1 MSKNTIGGQKD
12 RRSKKIQRNTSE
24 SGIKCVCLNARSIIN
39 KKSELNIMV
48 DDIKPHI
55 IGITESW
62 ANNDITD
69 AELGLEGYVM
79 FRKDRIGKRGGGILL
94 YIKETIPAYE
104 VQLQE
109 EADCKEALWC
119 NLVTG
124 HTKITIGVVYRCPNI
139 TIQNNEKI
147 HNAIS
152 EVSKGD
158 CIIMGDFNHGNIK
171 WDSQQSTG
179 VEDQKFL
186 CLVQDNFLTQ
196 HVLEPTR
203 AARVLDIVLSSQKEF
218 VDNVVIHEP
227 LVDNYVPMKKQGKR
241 SKKKHLSK
249 EAFRKIRY
257 KQNMW
262 RVYKHTGKDK
272 DYDAYKEA
280 LNAATN
286 EVRKSK
292 RNFEHKLAQNIK
304 SDSKS
309 FYAYVRSK
317 QNVRDRVGP
326 LEDNAGNKITQ
337 GILMAEELNMHFSS
351 VFTREDTSSL
361 PVPETKFE
369 GSEGERLGQLVVT
382 PEVVANKINN
392 MKENKSPGV
401 DGIAPKILKET
412 VEQIC
417 TPLAHVFNMS
427 LQEGI
432 VPLEWKEANIIPLFK
447 KGSRNKSVNYRPV
460 SLTSVICKVL
470 ETIIRDHMMDFLIK
484 HKLINPSQHG
494 FLKARSC
501 LTNLLCFFEEITKWV
516 DEGSP
521 VDVIYLDFQKAF
533 DKVPHQR
540 LILKLKSHGMGNSI
554 INWIE
559 QWLKDRRQRVVVD
572 GEVSS
577 WKPVLSGV
585 PQGSVL
591 GPILF
596 LIYINDLEEGVTGN
610 ILNFADDT
618 KLFRKVKE
626 IGDKQKLQDD
636 IDKLVKWSEKWQML
650 FNFGKCKCLHT
661 GSGNTG
667 ENYEMGGTILS
678 KTVKEKDLGVTM
690 NANMK
695 VSEQCRIAASKGN
708 QVLGMIRRNITYKEK
723 SLIIPLYKAIVR
735 PHLEYC
741 IQAWNPYLR
750 KDVDMLEKIQ
760 RRATKLIPGLRD
772 LTYEERLKECGLTT
786 LETRRLRGD
795 QIEVFKILNG
805 YENIDSNIFFEI
817 KESKITRGH
826 NYTLV
831 KKQSR
836 LDIRKYF
843 FHRGP
848 SMYGITYQL
857 IVYRL

>member
-1 MSKNTIGGQKD
+1 M
-12 RRSKKIQRNTSE
+12 
-24 SGIKCVCLNARSIIN
+24 
-39 KKSELNIMV
+39 
-48 DDIKPHI
+48 
-55 IGITESW
+55 
-62 ANNDITD
+62 
-69 AELGLEGYVM
+69 
-79 FRKDRIGKRGGGILL
+79 
-94 YIKETIPAYE
+94 
-104 VQLQE
+104 
-109 EADCKEALWC
+109 
-119 NLVTG
+119 
-124 HTKITIGVVYRCPNI
+124 
-139 TIQNNEKI
+139 
-147 HNAIS
+147 
-152 EVSKGD
+152 
-158 CIIMGDFNHGNIK
+158 
-171 WDSQQSTG
+171 
-179 VEDQKFL
+179 
-186 CLVQDNFLTQ
+186 
-196 HVLEPTR
+196 
-203 AARVLDIVLSSQKEF
+203 
-218 VDNVVIHEP
+218 
-227 LVDNYVPMKKQGKR
+227 
-241 SKKKHLSK
+241 
-249 EAFRKIRY
+249 
-257 KQNMW
+257 
-262 RVYKHTGKDK
+262 
-272 DYDAYKEA
+272 
-280 LNAATN
+280 
-286 EVRKSK
+286 
-292 RNFEHKLAQNIK
+292 
-304 SDSKS
+304 
-309 FYAYVRSK
+309 
-317 QNVRDRVGP
+317 
-326 LEDNAGNKITQ
+326 
-337 GILMAEELNMHFSS
+337 
-351 VFTREDTSSL
+351 
-361 PVPETKFE
+361 
-369 GSEGERLGQLVVT
+369 
-382 PEVVANKINN
+382 
-392 MKENKSPGV
+392 
-401 DGIAPKILKET
+401 
-412 VEQIC
+412 
-417 TPLAHVFNMS
+417 
-427 LQEGI
+427 
-432 VPLEWKEANIIPLFK
+432 
-447 KGSRNKSVNYRPV
+447 
-460 SLTSVICKVL
+460 SLTSVIGKVL

-554 INWIE
+554 INWIK

-610 ILNFADDT
+610 ILKFADDT
-618 KLFRKVKE
+618 RLFRKVKE
-626 IGDKQKLQDD
+626 IGDKKKLQDD

-650 FNFGKCKCLHT
+650 FN
-661 GSGNTG
+661 
-667 ENYEMGGTILS
+667 
-678 KTVKEKDLGVTM
+678 
-690 NANMK
+690 

-772 LTYEERLKECGLTT
+772 LTYEERLNECGLTT

-836 LDIRKYF
+836 LDVRKYSF
-843 FHRGP
+843 SQRTINVWNNLSTDCVQASSVNRFKNKIDKYLVKAG
-848 SMYGITYQL
+848 YT
-857 IVYRL
+857 